1 MVYQSKMVLNTY
13 NLAKKLSKYLK
24 GGDIVLLN
32 GDLGAGKTTFVKGFA
47 KAIGIKDVVTSPTF
61 TLLKTYKAK
70 LYNLVHIDAYRLVE
84 DSFAEIY
91 DYLNDENVLFIEWSS
106 CLTNNEIFKECLE
119 INIEYV
125 NENTRN
131 FIFNAKG
138 ERYLKILKEFLK
150 ND

>member
-61 TLLKTYKAK
+61 TLLKT
-70 LYNLVHIDAYRLVE
+70 
-84 DSFAEIY
+84 
-91 DYLNDENVLFIEWSS
+91 
-106 CLTNNEIFKECLE
+106 
-119 INIEYV
+119 
-125 NENTRN
+125 
-131 FIFNAKG
+131 
-138 ERYLKILKEFLK
+138 
-150 ND
+150 